1 MSSGYAVRPVS
12 RSDCEPFILEI
23 HYAKRFPSVSYRF
36 GLFHDEELVGVVT
49 YGTPFSSTL
58 RKGIC
63 GEGYELD
70 VLELNRL
77 VLKYN
82 RPNEA
87 SRLVGKSLRQLP
99 KNKIIVSY
107 ADTAQDH
114 LGVVYQATN
123 FLYSGLS
130 AKRTDMVVEGKE
142 HLHSQSVVDEFRGQP
157 NRAQLMRDKYGDAV
171 KVVPR
176 PRKHRYVFFH
186 GDKKWKK
193 QVLEDFRYPIKDYP
207 RGG

>member
-23 HYAKRFPSVSYRF
+23 HYAKRFPSVSYPF
-36 GLFHDEELVGVVT
+36 GLFHDEELVGIVT

-63 GEGYELD
+63 GDDYKLD

-87 SRLVGKSLRQLP
+87 CRLVGKSLRQLP

-130 AKRTDMVVEGKE
+130 AKRTDTVVAGKE

-157 NRAQLMRDKYGDAV
+157 NRAQLMRDKYGDALRTV
-171 KVVPR
+171 QR